1 MNGPTNSISCIVRF
15 KEYYKEFR
23 KIYLKA
29 SVFECATQNILQA
42 VIIVVNGLN
51 QATVM
56 HQHLNSND
64 TVKEKYNR

>member
-1 MNGPTNSISCIVRF
+1 M
-15 KEYYKEFR
+15 
-23 KIYLKA
+23 A

-64 TVKEKYNR
+64 TVKEKYDR